1 MTRNPLSGSFEGAAS
16 LARALRQ
23 LVTRRTAVVA
33 TGDLVHYGRGYDVEE
48 RVRTMPTDV
57 EALRA
62 FFAREVEGTLRLALE
77 DHDYE
82 AAFARSE
89 QVLRSDQ
96 RHLLPVLAEL
106 LGTGAESSVLE
117 FELSDYAPILEVE
130 PPCLVA
136 SALVAL
142 APPRYLLKQERPLA
156 GPHPCLSS
164 ALRRSRNWFSLRSL
178 WTPSGRAPPIRSPGR
193 SLANHEPERVV
204 LDLAGAALA

>member
-1 MTRNPLSGSFEGAAS
+1 MTRNPLSRSFEGAAS
-16 LARALRQ
+16 LARALRR
-23 LVTRRTAVVA
+23 LLTPRTAVVA

-77 DHDYE
+77 DRDYE

-106 LGTGAESSVLE
+106 LGTGAGSSRLA
-117 FELSDYAPILEVE
+117 LS
-130 PPCLVA
+130 PPL
-136 SALVAL
+136 SWLS
-142 APPRYLLKQERPLA
+142 RRRGSLLKQERPLA
-156 GPHPCLSS
+156 GPHPSLSS
-164 ALRRSRNWFSLRSL
+164 ALWRSRSWFSLRSL

>member
-1 MTRNPLSGSFEGAAS
+1 MTRNPLSRSFEGAAS
-16 LARALRQ
+16 LARALRR
-23 LVTRRTAVVA
+23 LLTPRTAVVA

-77 DHDYE
+77 DRDYE

-106 LGTGAESSVLE
+106 LGTGAGSSVLE
-117 FELSDYAPILEVE
+117 FELSDYAPILKVE

-142 APPRYLLKQERPLA
+142 APPR
-156 GPHPCLSS
+156 
-164 ALRRSRNWFSLRSL
+164 
-178 WTPSGRAPPIRSPGR
+178 
-193 SLANHEPERVV
+193 
-204 LDLAGAALA
+204 